1 MKYNNND
8 KTEDNTIDKC
18 REIAIE
24 YNVKCLEVL
33 IKYSIERDKIIIKD
47 PGKPDNFY
55 EAMTF
60 QAIREI
66 YRKDNGRK

>member
-1 MKYNNND
+1 MKYNNHD
-8 KTEDNTIDKC
+8 KDEDKTIDKC
-18 REIAIE
+18 RDIAIE

-33 IKYSIERDKIIIKD
+33 IRYSIERDKIITKD

-60 QAIREI
+60 QAVREF
-66 YRKDNGRK
+66 YRKDMGGK